1 VFFKTL
7 ARLYPCKD
15 MFIYCKN
22 QFRIHPKA
30 PPPSSDIEAP
40 FDDVAVAHDVFF
52 AFDAQLASLAGLGF

>member
-1 VFFKTL
+1 MFFKTL

-15 MFIYCKN
+15 MFIYA
-22 QFRIHPKA
+22 RINSEFIPKR
-30 PPPSSDIEAP
+30 PPSSDIEAP